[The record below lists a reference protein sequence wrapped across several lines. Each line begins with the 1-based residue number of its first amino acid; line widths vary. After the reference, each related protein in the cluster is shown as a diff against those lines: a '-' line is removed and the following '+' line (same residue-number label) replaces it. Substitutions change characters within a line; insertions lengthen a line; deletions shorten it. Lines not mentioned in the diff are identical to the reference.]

1 MLKKPGKVNSCQL
14 DLAQLV
20 DRTQHEPQRI
30 PRPGPHSAPSSFS
43 ATLAAAFVSIATSSP
58 VRAQQSS
65 APPVSRDT
73 LPLLVIVAAALGR
86 AVVADDGDRAA

>member
-1 MLKKPGKVNSCQL
+1 MSE
-14 DLAQLV
+14 LV
-20 DRTQHEPQRI
+20 
-30 PRPGPHSAPSSFS
+30 
-43 ATLAAAFVSIATSSP
+43 TLAAAFVSIATTSP
-58 VRAQQSS
+58 ARAQQSS